1 MMLWM
6 KTMALVLRFWYT
18 LSLVS
23 QLDPIGLH
31 AILVIMSVLILKAT
45 NILYMTPV
53 GLICSLSN
61 IYYELCNGNWIE
73 NLSCIN
79 RTPCV
84 FRTQKLEH
92 STLLMVPLVQKWL
105 AFWYSVADFSL
116 SPRAYVLGLFS
127 STHLDHP
134 NADNFPA
141 PCTNYKI
148 RYNCVCSKFF
158 FSYILEKYH
167 RIRLAQI
174 L

>member
-1 MMLWM
+1 MILSVNGLIQKLVVIGQCDVTHSMMLWM

-84 FRTQKLEH
+84 FRTQKL
-92 STLLMVPLVQKWL
+92 VPRR
-105 AFWYSVADFSL
+105 F
-116 SPRAYVLGLFS
+116 GLDTF
-127 STHLDHP
+127 H
-134 NADNFPA
+134 
-141 PCTNYKI
+141 CTY
-148 RYNCVCSKFF
+148 YNCVLCNVIDQLINFCSTMC
-158 FSYILEKYH
+158 
-167 RIRLAQI
+167 
-174 L
+174 